1 MRSWTAFIDSRFFSL
16 SLPWRLGIIVIVM
29 VLMVLIARRKR
40 FLTPGGAAAASLLGL
55 VVMYIGGVS
64 GFIVLAFFFLS
75 SSVLSKLVRGIDSV
89 AGKGSERDMMQVAAN
104 GLPAAI
110 ALILFR
116 LSPYPAAF
124 LAAFAA
130 AVAEAEADTFSGEIG
145 RLSHRDP
152 VSIITFTRV
161 PKGLSGGV
169 TVLGLVSGAAS
180 SLLIALLFMGTFGC
194 TVSAFSAVAASG
206 FLGSVLDSFLGAAL
220 QVQYRRKDGTLT
232 ERAVE
237 NGERNERA
245 RGIAWLDN
253 DMVNL
258 ISGLFSASIASVI
271 VMLG

>member
-1 MRSWTAFIDSRFFSL
+1 MRSWTAFIDSRFFAIPL
-16 SLPWRLGIIVIVM
+16 VWRLCIIFTVM
-29 VLMVLIARRKR
+29 ALMVFIARRKR

-75 SSVLSKLVRGIDSV
+75 SSVLSKLVRGADTV
-89 AGKGSERDMMQVAAN
+89 AEKGSERDMMQVAAN

-194 TVSAFSAVAASG
+194 TVSAFSAVAAAG

-258 ISGLFSASIASVI
+258 ISGLFSASLASVI